1 MSNNK
6 IRAIDLFSG
15 CGGLS
20 SGLSQAGIDIA
31 IATDHWDVALNT
43 YKINH
48 KNTQTV
54 CCDASDF
61 LGILRSDSN
70 LSEIAKDIDLIVGG
84 PPCQGFCGI
93 NRYRT
98 SNDPRNSLVEVFF
111 SIIQSLKPKHFIMEN
126 VNGILSLDDGNSF
139 NNLINSFQDI
149 GYNVNY
155 SVIQAGGFGVPQ
167 NRWRVFLFG
176 SLNKLQK
183 INPPAPLFSFPR
195 MPIFD
200 AGRSSKNAIW
210 PLSRNNNDF
219 FNPIENITVREAIGD
234 LCTIQNGEG
243 VNIFKPDPNQQTR
256 YSKFLNPNSVE
267 ITDHEC
273 SRLGEISMS
282 RVKALPPD
290 SGASWIDLP
299 YDLQPENLKKL
310 PDVRYKNRYGRLLW
324 EGIFNT
330 ILHKPEPYWGRV
342 LHPREDRLIS
352 VRESARAQG
361 FRDDFC
367 FSGSIAEKYLQV
379 GNSVP
384 PILGMFLGWQ
394 VRSTFGDKDIS
405 ELIENYGKSLA
416 I

>member
-1 MSNNK
+1 L
-6 IRAIDLFSG
+6 D
-15 CGGLS
+15 
-20 SGLSQAGIDIA
+20 
-31 IATDHWDVALNT
+31 
-43 YKINH
+43 
-48 KNTQTV
+48 
-54 CCDASDF
+54 
-61 LGILRSDSN
+61 ILRSDSS
-70 LSEIAKDIDLIVGG
+70 LSDAAKDIDLIVGG

-111 SIIQSLKPKHFIMEN
+111 SIIQSIKPKHFIMEN

-139 NNLINSFQDI
+139 KNLISSFQEI
-149 GYNVNY
+149 GYNVSY

-176 SLNKLQK
+176 SLSEFKK

-200 AGRSSKNAIW
+200 AGRSSAHAIW
-210 PLSRNNNDF
+210 PLSRNANDL
-219 FNPIENITVREAIGD
+219 FNPIENITVKEAIGN
-234 LCTIQNGEG
+234 LCAIQNGEG
-243 VNIFKPDPNQQTR
+243 VKLFKSDLNQQSR

-267 ITDHEC
+267 ISDHEC

-299 YDLQPENLKKL
+299 YELQPENLKKL
-310 PDVRYKNRYGRLLW
+310 PDVRYKNRYGRLHW
-324 EGIFNT
+324 DGIFNT

-352 VRESARAQG
+352 VRESARAQS
-361 FRDDFC
+361 FNDEFC

-394 VRSTFGDKDIS
+394 VRSAFGDKDIP
-405 ELIENYGKSLA
+405 ELIENYGQSFK